1 MIVPS
6 LSGRRVLVTR
16 ALEDAGVWAARLAA
30 LGAEP
35 VILPCIRSETLDDA
49 VTRSRL
55 AAALRDADWLCIMSA
70 RGAEAVAQLAG
81 PLPAA
86 LRVAAVGESTANA
99 VRASLGLTPFVAR
112 GGTSRALGEELLDEE
127 LSSAPASARIVVAAA
142 EGGRTDAE
150 DVLER
155 AGALVTRVN
164 VYRTVPASPTSAPM
178 DLAVEGIGDV
188 LLASPSA
195 VRGLLNQASFPA
207 GARIF
212 TIGPTTSAAAAAA
225 GLSVSGEATYP
236 DFESLVEAMQ

>member
-1 MIVPS
+1 MIAAS

-16 ALEDAGVWAARLAA
+16 ALEDSSVWAARLAA

-35 VILPCIRSETLDDA
+35 VILPCIRTETLDDA
-49 VTRSRL
+49 ETRSRL
-55 AAALRDADWLCIMSA
+55 AAALHDADWLCVMSA
-70 RGAEAVAQLAG
+70 RGAEAVALLAG

-86 LRVAAVGESTANA
+86 IRVAAVGDSTANA

-112 GGTSRALGEELLDEE
+112 GGTSRALGEELLAEAF
-127 LSSAPASARIVVAAA
+127 SSASASTRIVVAAA

-150 DVLER
+150 EVLER
-155 AGALVTRVN
+155 AGALVTRID

-195 VRGLLNQASFPA
+195 VRGLLNQVSFPA

-212 TIGPTTSAAAAAA
+212 TIGSTTSAAAAAA
-225 GLSVSGEATYP
+225 GLSVSGEATHP